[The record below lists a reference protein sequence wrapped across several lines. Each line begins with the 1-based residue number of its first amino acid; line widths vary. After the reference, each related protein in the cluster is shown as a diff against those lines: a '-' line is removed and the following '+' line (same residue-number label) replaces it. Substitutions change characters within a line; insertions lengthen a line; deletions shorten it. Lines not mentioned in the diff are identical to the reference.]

1 MKLHFLRYF
10 VVLAEELHFGRA
22 AQRLSMTQPPLSTA
36 IRSLEEELGV
46 QLFVRDSKHVELT
59 RAGQAFLGEAQHIL
73 DRVQRASS
81 VAALAARGV
90 SGRLEVGV
98 TGSLVYREIPRIV
111 HAFNRAMPEVDVVL
125 REMSTADQL
134 DELARGRLDLGFL
147 NAGTVAGTLQALAL
161 AEDEFVL
168 CLPDQHPLAHR
179 RKAALRDLAHEQ
191 FVMFSRDVAP
201 ANHDHVIAIF
211 ARAGIHPRTVHA
223 ARQWLTVIAMV
234 AHGLGVSIVP
244 RSLARSRLHGVRFVR
259 IAGEAV
265 GSPASLVWN
274 AERLSLAARSLIE
287 TARKVVAVAGVQG
300 LTVPGQPA
308 RTAA

>member
-1 MKLHFLRYF
+1 M
-10 VVLAEELHFGRA
+10 
-22 AQRLSMTQPPLSTA
+22 
-36 IRSLEEELGV
+36 
-46 QLFVRDSKHVELT
+46 
-59 RAGQAFLGEAQHIL
+59 
-73 DRVQRASS
+73 
-81 VAALAARGV
+81 
-90 SGRLEVGV
+90 
-98 TGSLVYREIPRIV
+98 
-111 HAFNRAMPEVDVVL
+111 
-125 REMSTADQL
+125 
-134 DELARGRLDLGFL
+134 
-147 NAGTVAGTLQALAL
+147 
-161 AEDEFVL
+161 
-168 CLPDQHPLAHR
+168 
-179 RKAALRDLAHEQ
+179 
-191 FVMFSRDVAP
+191 
-201 ANHDHVIAIF
+201 
-211 ARAGIHPRTVHA
+211 HA

>member
-36 IRSLEEELGV
+36 IRALEDELGV

-59 RAGQAFLGEAQHIL
+59 RAGQAFLGEARHIL
-73 DRVQRASS
+73 ERVQRASS
-81 VAALAARGV
+81 VAALAARGI

-111 HAFNRAMPEVDVVL
+111 HAYSRAMPEVDVVL

-147 NAGTVAGTLQALAL
+147 NAGTVPGALRALAL

-168 CLPDQHPLAHR
+168 CLPEQHPLGHR
-179 RKAALRDLAHEQ
+179 RKVALRDLQQEQ
-191 FVMFSRDVAP
+191 FVMFSREVAP

-244 RSLARSRLHGVRFVR
+244 RSLARSRLQGVRFVR
-259 IAGEAV
+259 IAGESV

-274 AERLSLAARSLIE
+274 PERLSPAARSLIE
-287 TARKVVAVAGVQG
+287 TARKVVPTQG
-300 LTVPGQPA
+300 GQLLIAPDRPA
-308 RTAA
+308 RTAI